1 MVSYAVAS
9 NTCQALLCAG
19 RRQADPL
26 PHRAPPAP
34 HGKFPDVPG
43 LFAHSALIVHMF
55 KLVNTCHVILT
66 GLATRSMTHC
76 LLVVYQKVYLYTL
89 TRSSSLAWSLLVP

>member
-1 MVSYAVAS
+1 
-9 NTCQALLCAG
+9 
-19 RRQADPL
+19 
-26 PHRAPPAP
+26 
-34 HGKFPDVPG
+34 
-43 LFAHSALIVHMF
+43 MF